1 MNLKDLEGHNL
12 GTRTVDFSA
21 DDAIL
26 YALAVGAPASQ
37 LDLVYERSLRV
48 LPTYAC
54 ALGLWAVEAAGGL
67 GAYDPTRSLHVG
79 QSLVVHEPLQP
90 GPIRMSGR
98 VRSVYDKLRLTI
110 VEIDVAAPSFDAR
123 YTFLLPG
130 VGNWGGDPPAPT
142 QKVPR
147 LAPTWT
153 ATAHVRPE
161 AALLYR
167 LTGDKH
173 PVHVDPSVAAAMG
186 LDRPILH
193 GLATMGI
200 AARVAADAVSAH
212 PADLSVA
219 TVRFSKPVYPGCQ
232 LRIDAETHQTTA
244 RVEASVNDTTTMS
257 GTFTY

>member
-1 MNLKDLEGHNL
+1 MKLGDLAGCDL

-37 LDLVYERSLRV
+37 LDLIYERYLRV

-54 ALGLWAVEAAGGL
+54 ALGLWAVEAAGRL

-90 GPIRMSGR
+90 GPTPMRGR
-98 VRSVYDKLRLTI
+98 VRSVHDKLRLTI
-110 VEIDVAAPSFDAR
+110 VHIDVVASSFDAG
-123 YTFLLPG
+123 YTILLPG
-130 VGNWGGDPPAPT
+130 VGGWGGDPPPPT
-142 QKVPR
+142 GKVPG

-153 ATAHVRPE
+153 ATAHIGPE
-161 AALLYR
+161 AAVLYR

-173 PVHVDPSVAAAMG
+173 PVHVDPSLAAAMG

-193 GLATMGI
+193 GLATMAI
-200 AARVAADAVSAH
+200 TARVAAAAVSAH
-212 PADLSVA
+212 PADLSAA
-219 TVRFSKPVYPGCQ
+219 TVRFSKPVYPGCR

-244 RVEASVNDTTTMS
+244 RVEASVDGTITMS
-257 GTFTY
+257 GAFTY

>member
-1 MNLKDLEGHNL
+1 MNLKDLAGHNL
-12 GTRTVDFSA
+12 GTHTVDFSA

-26 YALAVGAPASQ
+26 YALAVGASASQ

-54 ALGLWAVEAAGGL
+54 ALGLWAVEAAGAL

-79 QSLVVHEPLQP
+79 QTLVVHEPLQP
-90 GPIRMSGR
+90 RPTPMSAR
-98 VRSVYDKLRLTI
+98 VRSVYDKLRLTVI
-110 VEIDVAAPSFDAR
+110 EIEVVASSFNAT
-123 YTFLLPG
+123 YTILLPG
-130 VGNWGGDPPAPT
+130 VGGWGGDPPPPT
-142 QKVPR
+142 EKVSR

-153 ATAHVRPE
+153 GTAHVAPE
-161 AALLYR
+161 AAVLYR

-200 AARVAADAVSAH
+200 TARVAAQAVNAH
-212 PADLSVA
+212 PADLSAA

-232 LRIDAETHQTTA
+232 LWIDAETHQTTA
-244 RVEASVNDTTTMS
+244 RVKTSVDHTTTMS
-257 GTFTY
+257 GTFTF